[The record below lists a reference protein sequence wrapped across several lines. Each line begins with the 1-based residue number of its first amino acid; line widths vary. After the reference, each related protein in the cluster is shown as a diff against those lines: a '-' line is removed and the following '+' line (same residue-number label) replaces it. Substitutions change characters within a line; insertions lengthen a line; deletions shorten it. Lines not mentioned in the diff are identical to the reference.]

1 MDKRNY
7 IDVWIIEDNEDLRVT
22 LTEII
27 DGDQE
32 LMCSLNFSNCEDA
45 IESLRNVS
53 PPQIIL
59 MDIGLPGMSGI
70 EGVRQIKKISP
81 STIIIMLT
89 IYEDDH
95 KVFESICAGA
105 SGYLLK
111 RVTGGEIV
119 QAVKEANCDGAPM
132 NAQIARKVLNM
143 FTRLVEP
150 QADYALTDR
159 EKEILQLLVS
169 GLSQK
174 MIADKLFLSTF
185 TIGTHIKNVYAKLQV
200 HSRGQAVAKA
210 LKENLI

>member
-1 MDKRNY
+1 MHNRNY
-7 IDVWIIEDNEDLRVT
+7 IDVWIIEDNEELRAT
-22 LTEII
+22 LVEIV
-27 DGDQE
+27 DSDPE
-32 LMCSLNFSNCEDA
+32 LMSSLNFSNCEDA
-45 IESLRNVS
+45 ITAMATES
-53 PPQIIL
+53 PPQILL

-70 EGVRQIKKISP
+70 EGVRYIKKISP

-111 RVTGGEIV
+111 RATGEQIV
-119 QAVKEANCDGAPM
+119 KAIKEANCDGAPM
-132 NAQIARKVLNM
+132 SAQIARRVLTM
-143 FTRLVEP
+143 FAKLVEP
-150 QADYALTDR
+150 HADYALTVR
-159 EKEILQLLVS
+159 EKEILQFLVS

-174 MIADKLFLSTF
+174 MIAEKLFLSPF

-210 LKENLI
+210 LKERLI